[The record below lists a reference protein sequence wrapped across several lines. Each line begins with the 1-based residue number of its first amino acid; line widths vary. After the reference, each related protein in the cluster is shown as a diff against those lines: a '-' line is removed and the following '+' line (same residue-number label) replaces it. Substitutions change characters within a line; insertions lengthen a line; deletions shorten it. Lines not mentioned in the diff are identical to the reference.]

1 MSDSYAATASL
12 YDLMNAPWRAA
23 QIAALERLLPL
34 LRADAGP
41 ILDVGAGSG
50 ANLEWVLD
58 RLPDARLHALEPSPS
73 MRSLALARIA
83 AHPEWFA
90 RVTLRPE
97 DFFSATLPDSLGGAI
112 LLGVL
117 GHFDPGERAAVLAE
131 LARRLPAGGAAL
143 IDLQPPERPAS
154 IPAAITDVATIGDL
168 RYRLITEAEPSGGE
182 GAGSSRCGPTRRR
195 RRRPR
200 STGWR
205 P

>member
-117 GHFDPGERAAVLAE
+117 GHFR
-131 LARRLPAGGAAL
+131 
-143 IDLQPPERPAS
+143 
-154 IPAAITDVATIGDL
+154 
-168 RYRLITEAEPSGGE
+168 SG
-182 GAGSSRCGPTRRR
+182 
-195 RRRPR
+195 
-200 STGWR
+200 
-205 P
+205 